1 MRDGSHDPFDPGGE
15 NPWQTLS
22 TNVVYDN
29 GRLRLREDRV
39 IQPDGNAGS
48 YTFIEIPWPV
58 VAVVPVAPDGQSVYL
73 VRQWRYPWGRNSW
86 EIPAGT
92 CEPGEE
98 PLQGAQRELAEEI
111 GMHAHSWQPLGEG
124 ASSATL
130 AARYHLFLARDL
142 APANGHYAR
151 DGAEGDLIVRAVPL
165 AAAIQAASDGRI
177 VHAITVAG
185 LLRAARHLGV

>member
-1 MRDGSHDPFDPGGE
+1 MTDDPLDPGGD
-15 NPWQTLS
+15 NPWQTVS
-22 TNVVYDN
+22 TSVLYDN

-58 VAVVPVAPDGQSVYL
+58 VAVVAVSSEGDSVYL

-111 GMHAHSWQPLGEG
+111 GMQAGDWQALGEG

-142 APANGHYAR
+142 APANGDYQR
-151 DGAEGDLIVRAVPL
+151 DGAEGDLIVRAVPV
-165 AAAIQAASDGRI
+165 AAALQAAMDGRI

-185 LLRAARHLGV
+185 LFRAARYLGV

>member
-1 MRDGSHDPFDPGGE
+1 MTDGSDDPLDPGGE

-92 CEPGEE
+92 CEAGEA
-98 PLQGAQRELAEEI
+98 PLEGARRELAEEI
-111 GMHAHSWQPLGEG
+111 GMHAADWQPLGEG

-142 APANGHYAR
+142 SPANGNYQR
-151 DGAEGDLIVRAVPL
+151 DGAEGDLIVRTVPL
-165 AAAIQAASDGRI
+165 ADALQAAIDCRI
-177 VHAITVAG
+177 VHAISVAG